1 VIDPQKYG
9 SAKDFRQA
17 LDAKMKTI
25 ATSKGV
31 SIEDLHRQVVFNR
44 FLARLDFTKFVLTGG
59 YSLELR
65 LPLSRSTTDLDLY
78 ARDAKL
84 ITGTQNEQNEAI
96 LLALREQMANDLHDY
111 FSFDVERVLGR
122 LHGPKEGGVRCLIMA
137 LLNSKQYYKFHVD
150 VAICP
155 VVILEPETINTQ
167 DTLAFSEGPP
177 VPILA
182 LQKEELF
189 ANKIHAYTRPRQT
202 ENTRVEDIVDM
213 ALLIP
218 SGLDGQKT
226 LSAMQQVFADSK
238 DHQEIPKELSPP
250 PVSWLKD
257 FDLIAKRRSLPLT
270 MSAAF
275 ETVSRFYRELF

>member
-1 VIDPQKYG
+1 
-9 SAKDFRQA
+9 
-17 LDAKMKTI
+17 MKTI

-122 LHGPKEGGVRCLIMA
+122 LHGPKEGGVR
-137 LLNSKQYYKFHVD
+137 FHVD

-155 VVILEPETINTQ
+155 VVILEPESINTQ
-167 DTLAFSEGPP
+167 DALAFSEGPP

-218 SGLDGQKT
+218 SRLDRQKT